1 MTIRGCKREETQVHF
16 KVIGT
21 IPNQISKGQGLGEN
35 PSDDFITKCNLWMII
50 KFYFFHLEMKNE
62 IIDNS

>member
-16 KVIGT
+16 KVLGT

-50 KFYFFHLEMKNE
+50 KF
-62 IIDNS
+62 